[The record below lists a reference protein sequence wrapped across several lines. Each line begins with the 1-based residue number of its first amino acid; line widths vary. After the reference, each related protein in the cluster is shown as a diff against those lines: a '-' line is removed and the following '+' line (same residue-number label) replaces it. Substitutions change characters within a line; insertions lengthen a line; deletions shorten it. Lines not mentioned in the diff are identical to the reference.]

1 MKYVNKPV
9 RKKDAMQLVT
19 GQPVYMDDIAP
30 KDCLIVKLLRSP
42 HANAIVT
49 SLNKT
54 AAMKVDGIETIYTW
68 EDIPQD
74 AKRYTQAGQTY
85 PEMSPYDRL
94 LLDRHVRYVGDVVAI
109 VAGRDE
115 KCVDRALKLIKVQY
129 EVLEP
134 LLDFRKA
141 KDNRILVHPEDNWE
155 SLVPVGADNKRNLCA
170 HDESGEGDIEKVLR
184 ESDVVIDHVYHT
196 KACQQTMMETFRTFC
211 TIDAYGRLNV
221 VSSTQIVFHCRRIIA
236 NALHIPKSMIRVSKP
251 RIGGGFGAKQTSI
264 SEVYPAYV
272 TWMTKKPS
280 KIIFTREES
289 MTASTPRHEME
300 VHVRL
305 GASKD
310 GIVNGIDMYTLS
322 NTGAY
327 GEHGPTTVGLSG
339 HKSIPLYGKAKA
351 FRFVSDVVYTNVMSA
366 GAYRGYG
373 ATQGLFAVES
383 AVNELAAKL
392 HMDPFEIREKN
403 IIKEGDVMPA
413 YYGQVNTSCALD
425 RCLARVK
432 EMIHWD
438 EKYPVRDMGNGKVRA
453 VGMGMAMQGSGISSV
468 DVGSATIK
476 VNDDGFYT
484 LSIGAADMGTG
495 CDTILAQIAAEVIE
509 CSVDEITVFGADT
522 DTSPYD
528 SGSYASSTTYVTG
541 KAVEKC
547 ALQVRE
553 QICKLGAQ
561 MMNCPENEVVF
572 DGKVVRREK
581 KSAVDPEKAAGIHVV
596 DERENSNP
604 QPENVENLGSAEKQ
618 QVSLADIATASMC
631 GNGIALEATVT
642 NSSPISPPPFMVG
655 AAEVEVDL
663 ETGEAKVI
671 DYAAA
676 VDCGTP
682 VNPNLARVQ
691 AEGGIL
697 QGIGMA
703 LTENITYNKLGKLA
717 ENSLMQYKIPTRVD
731 IGKIRVDFE
740 SSYENEGP
748 FGAKSIGE
756 VVINTP
762 LPAVAD
768 AIYNATGTRF
778 YELPI
783 KPEKIAMAVL
793 ESK

>member
-54 AAMKVDGIETIYTW
+54 AAMKVDGIEAIYTW

-495 CDTILAQIAAEVIE
+495 CDTILAQIAAEVLE

-581 KSAVDPEKAAGIHVV
+581 KSAVDPEKAVGIHVV

-682 VNPNLARVQ
+682 VNPNLAKVQ

-783 KPEKIAMAVL
+783 TPEKIAMAVL